1 MLRIIQTIFRYI
13 NVPLEGPELKMLK
26 IVDFSNI
33 LLIFNYIN
41 IMDIL
46 NFMLKMLTV
55 HIHNLHI
62 ALVLSK

>member
-55 HIHNLHI
+55 
-62 ALVLSK
+62 AVK

>member
-1 MLRIIQTIFRYI
+1 MLRIIQTIFKYI

-46 NFMLKMLTV
+46 NFILKMLTV
-55 HIHNLHI
+55 NFNLN
-62 ALVLSK
+62 LYGDSV

>member
-55 HIHNLHI
+55 HSIK
-62 ALVLSK
+62 V

>member
-55 HIHNLHI
+55 
-62 ALVLSK
+62 

>member
-55 HIHNLHI
+55 YTFKIQ
-62 ALVLSK
+62 

>member
-55 HIHNLHI
+55 HIYFFM
-62 ALVLSK
+62 